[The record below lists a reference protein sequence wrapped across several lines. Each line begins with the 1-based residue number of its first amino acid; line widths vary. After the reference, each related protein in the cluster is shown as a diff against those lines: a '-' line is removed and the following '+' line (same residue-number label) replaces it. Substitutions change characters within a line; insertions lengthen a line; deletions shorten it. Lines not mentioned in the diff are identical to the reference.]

1 MRQIRGLWCSFWK
14 RLVIGCCVVSLS
26 PPRQFLL
33 HTHIQE
39 AELSQKQC
47 GSMGVPFV
55 TDDAALVMAV
65 VSLQRAAVSFAFAV
79 LSV

>member
-1 MRQIRGLWCSFWK
+1 
-14 RLVIGCCVVSLS
+14 
-26 PPRQFLL
+26 
-33 HTHIQE
+33 
-39 AELSQKQC
+39 
-47 GSMGVPFV
+47 MGVPFV